1 MNMDEPVPNH
11 DDIVPFG
18 VPVQCITFRPEYYWT
33 GTENGGYGYFRWSD
47 SSPENTDESSRFV
60 SWNRFI
66 DSENSIDRLKRKVKE
81 LEGERFFEI
90 SIESK

>member
-1 MNMDEPVPNH
+1 MSQNLVNIEEADICKCGDYCQLKTLKTPLNLGRRFFGCRASKMD
-11 DDIVPFG
+11 
-18 VPVQCITFRPEYYWT
+18 
-33 GTENGGYGYFRWSD
+33 D
-47 SSPENTDESSRFV
+47 SSLENTDESSRFV

-66 DSENSIDRLKRKVKE
+66 DGENSIDRLKRKMKE